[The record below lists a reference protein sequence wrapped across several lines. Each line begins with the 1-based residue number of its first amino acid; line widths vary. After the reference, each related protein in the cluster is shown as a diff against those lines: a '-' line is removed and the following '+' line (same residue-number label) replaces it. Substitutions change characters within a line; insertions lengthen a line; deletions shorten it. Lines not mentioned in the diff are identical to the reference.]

1 MNERRKGK
9 REAVCRLKINKGKF
23 YVSSMVVCMCLYV
36 FCSAVV
42 LEDVNGWSIVFFFF
56 VISSEANV
64 HGITK
69 LRNANVYA
77 IDIDDAGDYQ

>member
-42 LEDVNGWSIVFFFF
+42 LEDVNGFF